1 VKSRIGIAFGIAL
14 VATVAVN
21 ALCLFRPLWLSFER
35 RVYDLKS
42 QWSVKENKVDNIVII
57 DIDERSLDKLGRFQN
72 WPRVYFADVVDYLH
86 HAAVVGIDVLF
97 AEPDT
102 LPVLARQ
109 YFTKP
114 SFDSLLEHAIKNHGK
129 VVLISSIEE
138 KPIFTEFNKTGVG
151 SIFADYDGIVRKGF
165 YALFGQKT
173 FPAVISEMV
182 RDTIMAEQFL
192 IYFLSKNSFRKISFS
207 DVYLQRV
214 PSEFFR
220 DKITLIGG
228 TAEGLFDFHAVP
240 FDRHASGIFIHANII
255 NNFINDLKVHEI
267 PYVYVILLTLIIAL
281 FLSILTIRRSARMY
295 ITVNAIVYCIFLI
308 LVFYLFSFQYEIG
321 VIRPSYAF
329 ILTIMLTLI
338 YRYQFEER
346 EKRKIKAIF
355 SRYYSKEL
363 VEKISIHPPK
373 LGGEKV
379 DCTIIFADI
388 RNFTPYAE
396 KTDPEAVGKSLNS
409 FLGEMVHTVFQYQ
422 GRIDKFI
429 GDCVMAVFGSPAELQ
444 NHAYNACCAA
454 LEMVEKANRLGF
466 KIGIGINSG
475 EVISGNFGSP
485 MRMEYTVIGDAVNLA
500 SRLEGQSKVFNC
512 SIVASENT
520 YMRIMKGKNT
530 ALQFSELGKVKV
542 KGKEEE
548 ITVYSITRASI

>member
-1 VKSRIGIAFGIAL
+1 MKNRISIAFGIAL
-14 VATVAVN
+14 VATVAINV
-21 ALCLFRPLWLSFER
+21 LCLFRPLWLSFER

-42 QWSVKENKVDNIVII
+42 QWNVKENKVENIII
-57 DIDERSLDKLGRFQN
+57 VDIDERSLDKLGRFQN
-72 WPRVYFADVVDYLH
+72 WPRVYFANVIDYLSNSK
-86 HAAVVGIDVLF
+86 VVGIDVLF

-102 LPVLARQ
+102 LPTLARQ
-109 YFTKP
+109 YFAKP
-114 SFDSLLEHAIKNHGK
+114 NFDSLLEHAIQNHGN
-129 VVLISSIEE
+129 VVLISSIED
-138 KPIFTEFNKTGVG
+138 KPIFTQFNRIGVG
-151 SIFADYDGIVRKGF
+151 SVLADYDGIVRNGF
-165 YALFGQKT
+165 YKLFGQKT
-173 FPAVISEMV
+173 FPAVVSEMIK
-182 RDTIMAEQFL
+182 DTINTNQFL
-192 IYFLSKNSFRKISFS
+192 IYFLSENSFRKISFS

-214 PSEFFR
+214 PAEFFR
-220 DKITLIGG
+220 DKIILIGG
-228 TAEGLFDFHAVP
+228 TAEGLFDYHAIP
-240 FDRHASGIFIHANII
+240 IDRHVSGIFIHANII
-255 NNFINDLKVHEI
+255 NNFINSIKINEI
-267 PYVYVILLTLIIAL
+267 PYIYVIMLTLIIAVFMAL
-281 FLSILTIRRSARMY
+281 LTIRRSARIY
-295 ITVNAIVYCIFLI
+295 VIAGVIIYCIFLA
-308 LVFYLFSFQYEIG
+308 LVLFLFNRQYEIG
-321 VIRPSYAF
+321 VMRPSYVF
-329 ILTIMLTLI
+329 VLTIVLALI

-363 VEKISIHPPK
+363 VEKISTHPPK

-388 RNFTPYAE
+388 RNFTPFAE
-396 KTDPEAVGKSLNS
+396 KEDPESVGKSLNS

-444 NHAYNACCAA
+444 NHALNACLAA

-485 MRMEYTVIGDAVNLA
+485 ARMEYTVIGDAVNLA
-500 SRLEGQSKVFNC
+500 SRLEGQSKVFDC

-520 YMRIMKGKNT
+520 YKRTMDEKNT
-530 ALQFSELGKVKV
+530 ELQFSELGKVKV

-548 ITVYSITRASI
+548 VLVYSIQRAQI